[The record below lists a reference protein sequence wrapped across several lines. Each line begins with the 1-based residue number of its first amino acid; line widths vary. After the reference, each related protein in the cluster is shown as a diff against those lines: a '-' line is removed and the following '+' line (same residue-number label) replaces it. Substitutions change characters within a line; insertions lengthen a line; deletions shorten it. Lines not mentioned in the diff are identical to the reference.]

1 MILAES
7 EQPDGGELGQQEP
20 LRKLPRLFPGERQL
34 AGGEGEPPPS
44 EPSLPGMEP
53 DLPAMHE
60 PAEREPMD
68 EAVSLGTLV
77 NGLTG
82 KLTDRN

>member
-1 MILAES
+1 
-7 EQPDGGELGQQEP
+7 
-20 LRKLPRLFPGERQL
+20 
-34 AGGEGEPPPS
+34 
-44 EPSLPGMEP
+44 MEP